1 MLDQGD
7 HGTLHWYVIH
17 THPQQEGRAEINLRA
32 GRVETFAPKHKQR
45 LYSRKSKGRTYR
57 IKPLFPGYIFA
68 RFDIEN
74 RLHDIQ
80 YTRGVH
86 SVVSFGNT
94 YIPVDDEIINVI
106 QSRKTKEGFIMIG
119 EEFQHADELIVVS
132 GPFKGFT
139 GIFERNIKDAD
150 RVMILLKTVSYQS
163 HVMLDR
169 EFLIKL

>member
-1 MLDQGD
+1 MLDRGG
-7 HGTLHWYVIH
+7 HGTPHWYVIH
-17 THPQQEGRAEINLRA
+17 THPKQEDRAEINLRA
-32 GRVETFAPKHKQR
+32 GKVETFAPKHKQR
-45 LYSRKSKGRTYR
+45 FYSPKSKGPAYR
-57 IKPLFPGYIFA
+57 VKPLFPGYIFA

-80 YTRGVH
+80 FTRGVH
-86 SVVSFGNT
+86 SVVRFGDT
-94 YIPVDDEIINVI
+94 HVPVDDEIIDII

-119 EEFQHADELIVVS
+119 EEFEHGDELVVTS

-139 GIFERNIKDAD
+139 GIFERKMKDAD

-169 EFLIKL
+169 QFLKKL

>member
-17 THPQQEGRAEINLRA
+17 THPQQESRAEINLRA
-32 GRVETFAPKHKQR
+32 GRVETFAPKHKRR
-45 LYSRKSKGRTYR
+45 LYSRKSKGPTYR
-57 IKPLFPGYIFA
+57 VKPLFPAYIFA

-94 YIPVDDEIINVI
+94 YIPVDDEIINII

-119 EEFQHADELIVVS
+119 EEFQHGDELIVVS
-132 GPFKGFT
+132 GPFNGFT
-139 GIFERNIKDAD
+139 GIFERNLKDAD
-150 RVMILLKTVSYQS
+150 RVMILMKTVSYQS
-163 HVMLDR
+163 HVMLER
-169 EFLIKL
+169 EFLMKL